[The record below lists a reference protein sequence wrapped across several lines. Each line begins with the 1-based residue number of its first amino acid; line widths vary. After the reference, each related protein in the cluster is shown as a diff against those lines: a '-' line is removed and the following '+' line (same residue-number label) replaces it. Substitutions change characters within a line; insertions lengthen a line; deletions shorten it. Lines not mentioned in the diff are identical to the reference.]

1 MAAKETRQALATV
14 QAYRHSSEMQA
25 VLTWLALLEKDALE
39 SLVKCSKEQH
49 DFHASEVITLRY
61 LTHAITQPS
70 FEETQAKYKGA
81 Q

>member
-1 MAAKETRQALATV
+1 M
-14 QAYRHSSEMQA
+14 
-25 VLTWLALLEKDALE
+25 WLACLEKDALE